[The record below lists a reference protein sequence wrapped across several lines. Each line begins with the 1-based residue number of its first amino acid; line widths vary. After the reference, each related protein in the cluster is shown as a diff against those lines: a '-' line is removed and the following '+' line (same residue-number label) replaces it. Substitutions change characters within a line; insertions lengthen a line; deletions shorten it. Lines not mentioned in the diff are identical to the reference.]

1 MPFST
6 TTSFQVL
13 LLLPLITNAQYLPL
27 AYTPLPFGTLHPEGW
42 LTRELRVQGDGLS
55 GNFAAFYEPVYN
67 SQWLGGSSTHED
79 YMEIFPYVLA
89 GYVPQAILLNDV
101 VQLQQC
107 QSWIDTILDRAQPNG
122 WLGPLTTD
130 INMFYWPSWPIAL
143 TFLSWFEYGIAVNG
157 TGDPRLIT
165 ATLAYLHNASAMLP
179 IKPMGVDYSGVR
191 WQDFIYM
198 IQAVRDF
205 PAIPSSEYEF
215 LDAFSAAVHLQGVN
229 QCSDWAA
236 YYTEAK
242 FPHGD
247 SGSWSFQNHGVNN
260 AMAAKSG
267 AVSWRAGF
275 EPNGNVS
282 SYERI
287 NLYDKYQGAPSGV
300 FQADECFAGNM
311 ASRGTETCAVVEL
324 AFSYNIIFSIQGDAF
339 FAERAEK
346 IMYNALPATGT
357 KDRWTRVYLQ
367 QPNEIISVSQK
378 DHVWR
383 NDGVDSLLYSL
394 EGNYACCTAN
404 FNQGL
409 PRGIQ
414 RMLHTTNGGNGLV
427 ISTLGPVSARLSS
440 GVAVN
445 ITGDY
450 PFDDDLTITLTNLP
464 NGAITF
470 PLFIRI
476 PSWATNATLIV
487 GSSNRI
493 SVGGANG
500 TLYKVQFDPTVLGP
514 TVIITLSTNPSIRF
528 EQHPNGAFSVYRG
541 ALLYALQLDEILT
554 ETSAAPKEPRAKNYN
569 ITQPNSGGRAWNVAI
584 VTTGGG
590 TNPENA
596 FTFERVGPVPDQPW
610 EAGKAPVQITA
621 QVRTV
626 TNWVSEIGSAAT
638 VPSSPIDCSSP
649 GSCSDSYTAIFV
661 PFGSTHL
668 RIASLPWT
676 SV

>member
-1 MPFST
+1 MSL
-6 TTSFQVL
+6 SASL
-13 LLLPLITNAQYLPL
+13 LLLSLISTAAQYLPL
-27 AYTPLPFGTLHPEGW
+27 AYSPLPFGSLHPEGW
-42 LTRELRVQGDGLS
+42 LNRELKVQGDGLS

-67 SQWLGGSSTHED
+67 SQWLGGNSTHED
-79 YMEIFPYVLA
+79 WMEIFPYVLA
-89 GYVPQAILLNDV
+89 GYVPQAILLNDDG
-101 VQLQQC
+101 QLK
-107 QSWIDTILDRAQPNG
+107 QSQIWIDTILNRALPTG
-122 WLGPLTTD
+122 WLGPETQD
-130 INMFYWPSWPIAL
+130 ASMRFWPQWPVVL
-143 TFLSWFEYGIAVNG
+143 TFLTWFEYGIAVNS

-165 ATLAYLHNASAMLP
+165 ASLACLHNASAMLAL
-179 IKPMGVDYSGVR
+179 KPMGVDYSGTR
-191 WQDFIYM
+191 WQDFIFM
-198 IQAVRDF
+198 IHAVRDF
-205 PAIPSSEYEF
+205 PATPSSELGF
-215 LDAFSAAVHLQGVN
+215 LDEFAAAVHLQGVQN
-229 QCSDWAA
+229 CSDWAE
-236 YYTEAK
+236 YYTDKK

-287 NLYDKYQGAPSGV
+287 SLYDKYQGAPSGV

-324 AFSYNIIFSIQGDAF
+324 MFSYNIIFSIQGDAF
-339 FAERAEK
+339 FAERAER

-367 QPNEIISVSQK
+367 QPNEIVAVTQK
-378 DHVWR
+378 NHVWR
-383 NDGVDSLLYSL
+383 NDGPDALLYSL

-414 RMLHTTNGGNGLV
+414 RMLHTTNGGDGLV

-445 ITGDY
+445 ISGDY
-450 PFDDDLTITLTNLP
+450 PFFDDITITLTNLP
-464 NGAITF
+464 NGIITF

-476 PSWATNATLIV
+476 PSWSTNATLIV
-487 GSSNRI
+487 GSNRI

-500 TLYKVQFDPTVLGP
+500 TLYQVPFGSTTTGP
-514 TVIITLSTNPSIRF
+514 TVVITLSTNPSIRF
-528 EQHPNGAFSVYRG
+528 EQHSNGAFSIYRG

-554 ETSAAPKEPRAKNYN
+554 ETSAASKEPRAKNYN
-569 ITQPNSGGRAWNVAI
+569 ITQPSGGRAWNVAI
-584 VTTGGG
+584 VTGGG
-590 TNPENA
+590 NPENA
-596 FTFERVGPVPDQPW
+596 FTFTRVGPVPDQPW
-610 EAGKAPVQITA
+610 EAGKSPIQITA

-626 TNWVSEIGSAAT
+626 TNWVTEIGSAAT
-638 VPSSPIDCSSP
+638 VPSSPIDCSQP
-649 GSCSDSYTAIFV
+649 GSCSSNSYTAIFV
-661 PFGSTHL
+661 PYGSTHL